1 MPEEMYIMGF
11 GEWSTDNFSKVMTP
25 VEGEFGEYAINNG
38 EVNDVNNSFRIY
50 DGKANNYETCSW
62 GCGNNDEDYTPS
74 WNTDNSVATATF
86 VKGPKGKMTLP
97 AATYNITFNIFT
109 GVVKAADVAK
119 SSVEGIS
126 VASNA
131 KAWADGKTIRIAGAQ
146 SSAVYTV
153 GGALVAA
160 NASAVNVPAGLY
172 LVRIDNK
179 TVKVIVK

>member
-1 MPEEMYIMGF
+1 M
-11 GEWSTDNFSKVMTP
+11 
-25 VEGEFGEYAINNG
+25 
-38 EVNDVNNSFRIY
+38 
-50 DGKANNYETCSW
+50 
-62 GCGNNDEDYTPS
+62 
-74 WNTDNSVATATF
+74 
-86 VKGPKGKMTLP
+86 
-97 AATYNITFNIFT
+97 
-109 GVVKAADVAK
+109 VKAADVAK